1 MNEGGA
7 REVLLVRAIE
17 TAGDSGAMWSDE
29 DRAWATRAALEVA
42 GTDAAPD
49 AFVARRASLALERL
63 RSRYPV
69 LARALH
75 AVTWRSWVAPALAF
89 AAFALGVAA
98 DLALGVGGSFI
109 LRAPAA
115 AVSATSAMNSAIAAY
130 CDS

>member
-1 MNEGGA
+1 
-7 REVLLVRAIE
+7 
-17 TAGDSGAMWSDE
+17 MWSDE

-75 AVTWRSWVAPALAF
+75 AVTWRSWIAPALAL

-98 DLALGVGGSFI
+98 DQLGPSKYVNILAFPLLALIAWNLAVYVLVVLRGVWGLGSERGRG
-109 LRAPAA
+109 LARSRAW
-115 AVSATSAMNSAIAAY
+115 
-130 CDS
+130 